1 MDELMLRRRGMSE
14 KPKGAEPG
22 VDGYV
27 QNGIIFWLDGIYNT
41 ADGHDANATAWE
53 DLSGNGHDYTYRS
66 DSVIMPT
73 YCIPNGR
80 MASTIDAPSISTS
93 YTIEVV
99 TDIWNSSTG
108 QFILARGNN
117 YGTIF
122 VSATVPILF
131 FHASNNANGAHGFAI
146 QSGRTTYTAQNSTHY
161 FINGSATTRMD
172 NKTSWSAT
180 NLKKYLFY
188 YNSSYKYSYVSPV
201 YAIRIYNRTLTEAE
215 ISQNYEQDV
224 LRFGGGS

>member
-1 MDELMLRRRGMSE
+1 MGGKAESE
-14 KPKGAEPG
+14 DPGPG

-27 QNGIIFWLDGIYNT
+27 QDGIIFWLDGIWNT
-41 ADGHDANATAWE
+41 QAGHKSTATVWE
-53 DLSGNGHDYTYRS
+53 DLSGNGHNYTYRS
-66 DSVIMPT
+66 DSVITPT

-99 TDIWNSSTG
+99 TDIQESSTG
-108 QFILARGNN
+108 QFILALGNG

-122 VSATVPILF
+122 VSATVPVLF
-131 FHASNNANGAHGFAI
+131 FHASKNTNGAHGFAI
-146 QSGRTTYTAQNSTHY
+146 QEGRTTYTAQNSTNY
-161 FINGSATTRMD
+161 FINGAATTRLD

-188 YNSSYKYSYVSPV
+188 YNSSYPYSYVSPV

-215 ISQNYEQDV
+215 IAQNYAQDV
-224 LRFGGGS
+224 ARFGGGS

>member
-1 MDELMLRRRGMSE
+1 MGELMLRRRNMGGKAESE
-14 KPKGAEPG
+14 DPG

-27 QNGIIFWLDGIYNT
+27 QDGIIFWLDGIKNT
-41 ADGHDANATAWE
+41 RSGHNASATAWE
-53 DLSGNGHDYTYRS
+53 DLSGNGHDYTYRTN
-66 DSVIMPT
+66 SVIAAK

-188 YNSSYKYSYVSPV
+188 YNTSYPYSYVSPV

-215 ISQNYEQDV
+215 IAQNYAQDV